1 MNLLTI
7 APTPFAVEA
16 RVNEVLK
23 MFEGAHFVS
32 PYQHSADKSPF
43 VVECSQQ
50 RIDLR
55 LAKGPGVQRLGASW
69 VVADHARVA
78 QILLNFL
85 SNSIKVL

>member
-32 PYQHSADKSPF
+32 P
-43 VVECSQQ
+43 
-50 RIDLR
+50 IN
-55 LAKGPGVQRLGASW
+55 
-69 VVADHARVA
+69 
-78 QILLNFL
+78 ILL
-85 SNSIKVL
+85 IKVLL